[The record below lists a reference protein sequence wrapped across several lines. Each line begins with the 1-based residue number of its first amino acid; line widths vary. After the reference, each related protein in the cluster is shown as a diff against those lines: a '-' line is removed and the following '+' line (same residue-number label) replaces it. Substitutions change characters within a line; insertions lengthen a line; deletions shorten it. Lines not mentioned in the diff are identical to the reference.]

1 VAFDRAAE
9 YYDRTRTLPPGAM
22 ARITEMVAGELK
34 PRGPSLEIG
43 VGTGR
48 IALPLA
54 ERGVRMV
61 GADLSMPMLR
71 QLFSKAGG
79 RSPFPLVQA
88 DATALPFADD
98 AFSGA
103 LVVHVLHLVAEW
115 RAMLGELA
123 RVVRPGGVILVD
135 MGAGRGSRSQWTER
149 IQERFRA
156 ETGLAEEPRIGI
168 RSQEDVEEAMR
179 DLGARARDLPA
190 VRSWRLVRAEDGI
203 ASLEAG
209 EYSWEWG
216 IDPEVLRRS
225 AAATRR
231 WARREFGPLDRP
243 RRQGITIRYRA
254 FDLPK
259 A

>member
-1 VAFDRAAE
+1 MAFDRAAD

-22 ARITEMVAGELK
+22 ARIVEMLGAELM
-34 PRGPSLEIG
+34 PRGRALEVG

-54 ERGVRMV
+54 ERGVDMV

-71 QLFSKAGG
+71 QLVSKAGG
-79 RSPFPLVQA
+79 ALPFPLVQA

-98 AFSGA
+98 AFGGA
-103 LVVHVLHLVAEW
+103 LVVHVLHLVAAW
-115 RAMLGELA
+115 RAMLGELV

-135 MGAGRGSRSQWTER
+135 MGAGRGARSQWTER
-149 IQERFRA
+149 IQERFRT
-156 ETGLAEEPRIGI
+156 ETGLAEEPRVGI
-168 RSQEDVEEAMR
+168 RSQEDVEDAMG

-209 EYSWEWG
+209 QYSWEWG
-216 IDPEVLRRS
+216 VDPEVLRR
-225 AAATRR
+225 AGAATRR
-231 WARREFGPLDRP
+231 WARKELGPLDLP
-243 RRQGITIRYRA
+243 RRQGITVRYRA